1 MATWRAECW
10 LGSSAGRQT
19 LEVQANTIHGA
30 KEQLER
36 VYGAEQISNLRE
48 VRSGSGSSLSSG
60 DSSGAIWL
68 IAAIFILG
76 FIVTYW
82 YIAIPIAVV
91 IGILAYIG
99 LRDD

>member
-36 VYGAEQISNLRE
+36 VYGAEQK
-48 VRSGSGSSLSSG
+48 
-60 DSSGAIWL
+60 
-68 IAAIFILG
+68 
-76 FIVTYW
+76 
-82 YIAIPIAVV
+82 
-91 IGILAYIG
+91 IGRAHV
-99 LRDD
+99 